1 MRKPGCWLSSST
13 CAHATRTTQTDKAWE
28 MKCFECI
35 STEKQL
41 ICNFFFFKLDCFY
54 TESDFL
60 SFFFLRQEF
69 HYVALGGLELAL
81 KTHTDPP
88 ASVS

>member
-41 ICNFFFFKLDCFY
+41 ICNFFFNWAAFILSQIF
-54 TESDFL
+54 FL
-60 SFFFLRQEF
+60 FFLRQEF